1 MPCTLPI
8 TFISA
13 MSTPKYIHPCHVH
26 SQLHSSVPCQLPS
39 TFIHAMQ
46 TLRTVI
52 HSGTIPSTF
61 IHTSTLISTYIHS
74 SMVWKQ
80 RANFEG
86 YFQWKLFA
94 WGHDKVVH
102 IYLWSK
108 VVCLALPPQG
118 QGLSHWIQ
126 LLEVLHY

>member
-1 MPCTLPI
+1 MGSSLWLITKLTKKSIATCTL
-8 TFISA
+8 
-13 MSTPKYIHPCHVH
+13 PKYIHPCHVH
-26 SQLHSSVPCQLPS
+26 SQLQSSMPCQLPS

-80 RANFEG
+80 RAHFEG
-86 YFQWKLFA
+86 HFQLENSIGI
-94 WGHDKVVH
+94 WGRSCNSIKESDL
-102 IYLWSK
+102 IEFNSQFSELRCERY
-108 VVCLALPPQG
+108 
-118 QGLSHWIQ
+118 
-126 LLEVLHY
+126 